1 MTFDRAR
8 FIKSE
13 TRLAAA
19 PLLPEIRL
27 YLADEATALWER
39 TEAELGGLHL
49 PPPFWAFA
57 WAGGQALAR
66 HILDN
71 PTLVA
76 GKHVLDFA
84 SGCGL
89 AAIAAAKAGARHVIA
104 NDIDAFALVAV
115 ALNAAENNVTIETCP
130 GDIIG
135 AESHFDVILA
145 GDIAY
150 EQDTA
155 RRVTDWLEALA
166 QRGIDV
172 LIGDPRRA
180 YLASDRLAPIAA
192 YDVPV
197 SRLLE
202 DKDVKRAEVY
212 RFRSAT
218 AGLRETV
225 RLSVAASPTTEKYN
239 TEM

>member
-1 MTFDRAR
+1 MTFNYVH

-13 TRLAAA
+13 TRLTVV

-27 YLADEATALWER
+27 HLADEATALWQK
-39 TEAELGGLHL
+39 TEAELGNLNL

-66 HILDN
+66 HLLDH

-76 GKHVLDFA
+76 GKRVLDFA

-89 AAIAAAKAGARHVIA
+89 GAIAAAKAGARSVVA
-104 NDIDAFALVAV
+104 NDIDPFALA
-115 ALNAAENNVTIETCP
+115 AAKLNAAENNVTIETCA

-135 AESHFDVILA
+135 IENDFDVILA

-150 EQDTA
+150 ERDTA
-155 RRVTDWLEALA
+155 ERVTNWLETLA
-166 QRGIDV
+166 QKGKEV

-180 YLASDRLAPIAA
+180 YLATEKLEPFAT

-197 SRLLE
+197 SRVLE
-202 DKDVKRAEVY
+202 DTDVKKAAVF
-212 RFRSAT
+212 RFRNAI
-218 AGLRETV
+218 A
-225 RLSVAASPTTEKYN
+225 
-239 TEM
+239 

>member
-1 MTFDRAR
+1 MTFDHAR

-27 YLADEATALWER
+27 YLADEATALWEK
-39 TEAELGGLHL
+39 TETELGRLNL

-66 HILDN
+66 YILDH
-71 PTLVA
+71 PALVA

-89 AAIAAAKAGARHVIA
+89 AAIAAAKAGARHVVA
-104 NDIDAFALVAV
+104 NDIDTFALAAV
-115 ALNAAENNVTIETCP
+115 ALNAAENNVMIETRP

-135 AESHFDVILA
+135 DESHFDVILA

-150 EQDTA
+150 ERDTA

-166 QRGIDV
+166 LKGMDV
-172 LIGDPRRA
+172 LIGDPRRT
-180 YLASDRLAPIAA
+180 YLASDRLAPLAA

-197 SRLLE
+197 SRSLE
-202 DKDVKRAEVY
+202 DTDMKKAEVY
-212 RFRSAT
+212 RFRSS
-218 AGLRETV
+218 TV
-225 RLSVAASPTTEKYN
+225 RL
-239 TEM
+239 